1 MAEQVVGKTR
11 RGRRARV
18 LLAVAG
24 IVAAVIVVG
33 AGVMALNPALAA
45 RLARSMTG
53 TAQSSDGYGPIKY
66 GGQCLTVTT
75 EWLWQAGKYQV
86 RMWECDPSNPG
97 TQQWKYM
104 TDRQSYI
111 IAHSPLNAEVCLDV
125 EGASKAERATI
136 TTFQCTRGASNE
148 DWNILGLGFLDQV
161 TGNGIK
167 FQNANSQMCMDTAD
181 GSAHAY
187 MVQVSCD
194 NVSTSWTWPPNYLPN
209 PNPG

>member
-1 MAEQVVGKTR
+1 MAEQVGGKTR

-66 GGQCLTVTT
+66 GGKCLTVTT

-86 RMWECDPSNPG
+86 RMWECDSSNPG

-104 TDRQSYI
+104 TDTQSYI
-111 IAHSPLNAEVCLDV
+111 IAKASPLGEQVCLDV
-125 EGASKAERATI
+125 EGASMANGGTI
-136 TTFQCTRGASNE
+136 TTFQCIRGAPNL

-161 TGNGIK
+161 TGEGIK
-167 FQNANSQMCMDTAD
+167 LQNKNSGMCMTTAD
-181 GSAHAY
+181 NSAHPW
-187 MVQVSCD
+187 MVQKPCEEVSAF
-194 NVSTSWTWPPNYLPN
+194 WTWAPDYLPK
-209 PNPG
+209 P

>member
-1 MAEQVVGKTR
+1 MAEQVGGKTR

-66 GGQCLTVTT
+66 GGKCLTVTT
-75 EWLWQAGKYQV
+75 EWLWLAGKYQV
-86 RMWECDPSNPG
+86 RMWECDSSNPG

-104 TDRQSYI
+104 TDMQSYI
-111 IAHSPLNAEVCLDV
+111 IAKASPLGEQVCLDV
-125 EGASKAERATI
+125 EGASMANGGTI
-136 TTFQCTRGASNE
+136 TTFRCIRGAPNLA
-148 DWNILGLGFLDQV
+148 WNILGLGFLDQV

-181 GSAHAY
+181 GSAHPW
-187 MVQVSCD
+187 MVQKPCEEVPAF
-194 NVSTSWTWPPNYLPN
+194 WTWAPDYLPK
-209 PNPG
+209 P